1 MPAPGDRDDPP
12 VRGEAPG
19 LTIRPA
25 APQDM
30 PGISAIHNAVVA
42 SSNAIFSE
50 LAETLEQREAWFA
63 QRTAAGMPVLVACRG
78 GELLG
83 FASYSQ
89 YRPWAGYRETVEQ
102 TVHVGER
109 HRRQGIGR
117 ALLVALIAVARER
130 GMHALVAGI
139 DAGNEASIALH
150 RSLGFVQVGLMPEV
164 AIKDGV
170 RLDLLLMQL
179 LLRQV

>member
-1 MPAPGDRDDPP
+1 MPAPGDRDDHP
-12 VRGEAPG
+12 VSGGASG
-19 LTIRPA
+19 FAIRPA
-25 APQDM
+25 AARDL

-50 LAETLEQREAWFA
+50 LAETLDQRDAWFA

-78 GELLG
+78 GEVLG
-83 FASYSQ
+83 FASYAQ

-102 TVHVGER
+102 TIHVGER

-117 ALLVALIAVARER
+117 ALLVALVAVAREE

-139 DAGNEASIALH
+139 DAGNEASVALH

-164 AIKDGV
+164 AIKHGV

-179 LLRQV
+179 LLAEE